1 MNGSFAKLYM
11 NSLYRKK
18 EFNQSKFHDKLNK
31 RKKRSNSI
39 STDRKNSPENKNK
52 YLLNTL
58 YKKRANNSVKR
69 FDLSNIKR
77 KNINIKASIS
87 NKNYLYNKL
96 NTSFPFYNLNY
107 EDLHF
112 NLNDIIY
119 FNDESII
126 YKGKYFHNEICIK
139 EIKNIH
145 FLSEKEQDKIQME
158 IVISLL
164 LHHKNIVNT
173 LGYSFNQQRTKIFI
187 VSEYMNNDSLKSF
200 IESNK
205 GNISLKQKLLFIY
218 EIALGI
224 EYMHTSKY
232 KILHRDIK
240 SSNILL
246 DNNLHCK
253 ICDFGM
259 SKCLNMD
266 NNTLEN
272 NTSNISTNYQTNSQ
286 STLFWMSPEYLCD
299 GIINDKS
306 DIYSFGILIWEIFM
320 EDTNPYK
327 NININ
332 DYFLGVKDIV
342 YNKRPVVDDKY
353 FKEVPEMKKL
363 MELMW
368 NKNYNE
374 RPDIGYILK
383 LLEELNKKFSFL

>member
-224 EYMHTSKY
+224 EYMHTSNY

>member
-1 MNGSFAKLYM
+1 
-11 NSLYRKK
+11 
-18 EFNQSKFHDKLNK
+18 
-31 RKKRSNSI
+31 
-39 STDRKNSPENKNK
+39 
-52 YLLNTL
+52 
-58 YKKRANNSVKR
+58 
-69 FDLSNIKR
+69 
-77 KNINIKASIS
+77 
-87 NKNYLYNKL
+87 
-96 NTSFPFYNLNY
+96 LNY